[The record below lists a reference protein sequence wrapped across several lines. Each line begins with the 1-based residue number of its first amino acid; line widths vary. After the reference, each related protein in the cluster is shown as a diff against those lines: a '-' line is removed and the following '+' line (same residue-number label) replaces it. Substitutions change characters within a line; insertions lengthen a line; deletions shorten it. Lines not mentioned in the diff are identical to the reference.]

1 MGGCVD
7 IRKSNNGVEHL
18 IYKGHV
24 PKIPEDAY
32 KGDNIKLYILNIF
45 LYIHTYL
52 KLNLSIRHN
61 KRFTRTC
68 HRF

>member
-52 KLNLSIRHN
+52 K
-61 KRFTRTC
+61 
-68 HRF
+68 